1 MENSAKSFGSYY
13 KRQKKLLI
21 IIASLAF
28 VAWGC
33 SKSDDNADNSKK
45 TENGTEVND
54 STGNGG
60 SDISSQLTPGTDK
73 RPDWQVPNYDNWE
86 QTMSVMILPQRELLP
101 YVTEKDLLCAQM
113 NGEVRGVAEMVVDH
127 DITFFPLTVGADGAE
142 ARIYLY
148 YYRDSL
154 HRIYST
160 DWADFNP
167 SVVPTGESTFYR
179 PVFVK

>member
-1 MENSAKSFGSYY
+1 M
-13 KRQKKLLI
+13 KKILI

-33 SKSDDNADNSKK
+33 SKSDDDNNNTGGKPG
-45 TENGTEVND
+45 EGTEIND
-54 STGNGG
+54 STGNSG
-60 SDISSQLTPGTDK
+60 SDISSQLTPGTDE

-86 QTMSVMILPQRELLP
+86 QTMSVMILPQKELQP
-101 YVTEKDLLCAQM
+101 FVTENDLLCAQM
-113 NGEVRGVAEMVVDH
+113 NGEVRGLTAPVIDQ

-142 ARIYLY
+142 ARVYLY
-148 YYRDSL
+148 YYCDSL
-154 HRIYST
+154 HRIFST
-160 DWADFNP
+160 DWAEFNP